1 MNKEAGL
8 EISRS
13 LGEVLNVEAKAIA
26 SEQAQFLQVRV
37 DIPVDKPLQ
46 RGASMI
52 NLEGDKE

>member
-13 LGEVLNVEAKAIA
+13 LGEVLNVDAKAIA

-46 RGASMI
+46 RGAPMI

>member
-13 LGEVLNVEAKAIA
+13 LGEVLNVDAKAIA